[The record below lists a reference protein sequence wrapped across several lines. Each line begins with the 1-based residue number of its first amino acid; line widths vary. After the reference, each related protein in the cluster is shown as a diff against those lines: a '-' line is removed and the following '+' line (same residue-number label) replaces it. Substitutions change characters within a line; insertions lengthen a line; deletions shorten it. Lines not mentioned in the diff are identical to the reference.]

1 MMAPKDIRD
10 EVRESLGLPPP
21 PPAMVPMEGHV
32 CDFPLWSYSKKRT
45 TVTELRIDYNDG
57 SYFTLRAPEGMPS
70 PSFPGYL
77 DCLLFSGQRSL
88 HTQEYVQMSVYEIF
102 KTLKIDPK
110 SGKNYENF
118 RHDMHKAFV
127 MYIKTNR
134 FRDPTTGKRGYIDY
148 FHVLYRM
155 RMAPTRR
162 ETSMFHFD
170 ALFLASLRAGY
181 VKRVDFE
188 FCLHLDRRNQP
199 LARFLYAHILK
210 RLGQNSMYIRQF
222 PGFLHDVGLGHMA
235 ELPIK
240 ARNQKAKLV
249 LFPALGLIEGHAFTK
264 WEMDDRE
271 NIFFVH

>member
-127 MYIKTNR
+127 I
-134 FRDPTTGKRGYIDY
+134 
-148 FHVLYRM
+148 
-155 RMAPTRR
+155 
-162 ETSMFHFD
+162 
-170 ALFLASLRAGY
+170 
-181 VKRVDFE
+181 
-188 FCLHLDRRNQP
+188 
-199 LARFLYAHILK
+199 
-210 RLGQNSMYIRQF
+210 
-222 PGFLHDVGLGHMA
+222 
-235 ELPIK
+235 ELIPIK
-240 ARNQKAKLV
+240 SSTARGEGAPGSCAGHRRAPSRDRAH
-249 LFPALGLIEGHAFTK
+249 PASTSGSG
-264 WEMDDRE
+264 
-271 NIFFVH
+271 